1 MAKRYR
7 QNSITIEIED
17 FIGEID
23 DEILLEEC
31 QSRKLTPAGPG
42 ETVDLDIVR
51 EAYDALQRHS
61 VAEARSILERLLFP
75 KWKTPKECQIEYFG
89 VKNGP

>member
-1 MAKRYR
+1 MSKRYR
-7 QNSITIEIED
+7 QNSITIDIFD

-31 QSRKLTPAGPG
+31 QSRQLTPAGPG
-42 ETVDLDIVR
+42 ETVDQDIVR

-75 KWKTPKECQIEYFG
+75 KWKNQKACETEFFTQ
-89 VKNGP
+89 KNGS